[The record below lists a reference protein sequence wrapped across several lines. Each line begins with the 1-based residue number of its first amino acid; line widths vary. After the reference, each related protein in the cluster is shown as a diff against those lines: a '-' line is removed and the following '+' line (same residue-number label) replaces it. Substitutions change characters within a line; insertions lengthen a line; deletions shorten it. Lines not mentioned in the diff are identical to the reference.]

1 MEVVEPK
8 FTKIVDGLKG
18 SEGPVF
24 DKDCNFYMVAP
35 EVTKNDSFAGQVLSI
50 DVENNKSSV
59 LCEPAVG
66 GFGGVPAG
74 CQCDKDNVLW
84 IADMR
89 LGLITVGKQGT
100 FTQVCQEDDAGQTM
114 QGCNDCTFDYDGNL
128 WITAPAGKIA
138 PHPYER
144 SMEVPFGSVYCYTNQ
159 KKMVRIDTGLR
170 FPNGIAVLHSP
181 DGRPRTLIVAE
192 TPTKSLWPYEI
203 EGPGKVRD
211 RKLWGKLPG
220 DLEGGPDGMDFDED
234 NNLLVAHWGSGFL
247 EVFGSE
253 GGSPHTRIKL
263 PFAKVSNLHFKKGTK
278 EVYVTEHDGHGLWR
292 FEWQRPGKLQYCDNL

>member
-1 MEVVEPK
+1 M
-8 FTKIVDGLKG
+8 GR
-18 SEGPVF
+18 
-24 DKDCNFYMVAP
+24 
-35 EVTKNDSFAGQVLSI
+35 SI

-74 CQCDKDNVLW
+74 CQCDKNNMLW

-89 LGLITVGKQGT
+89 LGLITVDKQGT

-144 SMEVPFGSVYCYTNQ
+144 SMEEPFGSVYCYTNQ

-181 DGRPRTLIVAE
+181 DGRPRTLLWRRLPQNPSG
-192 TPTKSLWPYEI
+192 PTKSKAREKSEI
-203 EGPGKVRD
+203 GNFGESCQVTLR
-211 RKLWGKLPG
+211 
-220 DLEGGPDGMDFDED
+220 
-234 NNLLVAHWGSGFL
+234 
-247 EVFGSE
+247 EVLMVW
-253 GGSPHTRIKL
+253 TLMR
-263 PFAKVSNLHFKKGTK
+263 T
-278 EVYVTEHDGHGLWR
+278 TTCW
-292 FEWQRPGKLQYCDNL
+292 